1 MTSPPGDPTAVPQ
14 ALYAKKP
21 HGYFGHPRQD
31 ILPLVPDFADT
42 VLEIGCGEGA
52 TLCLLRSLGRCR
64 RTIGVELSPSAAAR
78 AAQQVDVVIQGGI
91 EGRTLP
97 VEPESVELLLL
108 LDVLEHLVDP
118 WSTLPSLVS
127 LLRPGG
133 TVVASLPN
141 INHVSAVMP
150 LVLRGRWD
158 YQNQGILDRAHL
170 RFFVRETAEELLRSA
185 GLTISKVAMNGLAW
199 GSKGGLAD
207 RLTLGLLRR
216 FFVEQYLIQ
225 ATRQP
230 SPSLR

>member
-1 MTSPPGDPTAVPQ
+1 MIGAFPSDPAAPPH

-21 HGYFGHPRQD
+21 DGYFGHARQE
-31 ILPLVPDFADT
+31 ILPLVPGFADT
-42 VLEIGCGEGA
+42 VLEVGCGEGA
-52 TLCLLRSLGRCR
+52 TLDWLRSMGRCR

-78 AAQQVDVVIQGGI
+78 AMQRVDLVIQGGV
-91 EGRTLP
+91 EGRTLSI
-97 VEPESVELLLL
+97 EPESVDLLLL

-118 WSTLPSLVS
+118 WSTLRSLMS

-133 TVVASLPN
+133 TVVASIPN

-150 LVLRGRWD
+150 LILRGRWD
-158 YQNQGILDRAHL
+158 YEAEGILDQTHL
-170 RFFVRETAEELLRSA
+170 RFFVRSTAEELLRSA
-185 GLTISKVAMNGLAW
+185 GLTITQVAMNGLAW

-225 ATRQP
+225 ATRPLP
-230 SPSLR
+230 SSC

>member
-1 MTSPPGDPTAVPQ
+1 MDAFPNDPPPALH
-14 ALYAKKP
+14 ALYATKP
-21 HGYFGHPRQD
+21 HGYFGHARQE
-31 ILPLVPDFADT
+31 ILPLVPGFADT

-52 TLCLLRSLGRCR
+52 TLDWLRSTGRCR
-64 RTIGVELSPSAAAR
+64 RTIGVELSPTAAAR
-78 AAQQVDVVIQGGI
+78 AAQRVDLVIQGGV

-118 WSTLPSLVS
+118 WSTLRSLVS

-133 TVVASLPN
+133 TVVASIPN
-141 INHVSAVMP
+141 INHVSALMP

-158 YQNQGILDRAHL
+158 YEDEGILDRSHL
-170 RFFVRETAEELLRSA
+170 RFFVRSTAEELLRGAS
-185 GLTISKVAMNGLAW
+185 LTITQVAVNGLAW

-216 FFVEQYLIQ
+216 FFVEQYLIK
-225 ATRQP
+225 ATRPLP
-230 SPSLR
+230 STF